1 MRMLMNVK
9 FPLEPFNAAVRD
21 GTAGMKLDRILRSIR
36 AKAAYF
42 TEQDGCRGAVLIV
55 DLKDASMIPALA
67 EPFFLQFQAAVEFR
81 VVMTPNDLKKS
92 GLEKLGN
99 RWGRPSRTGT

>member
-9 FPLEPFNAAVRD
+9 FPLEPFSTAVRD
-21 GTAGMKLDRILRSIR
+21 GTAGVKLDRILRSIR

-42 TEQDGCRGAVLIV
+42 TEQDGCRAAVIIV
-55 DLKDASMIPALA
+55 DVKDASMVPALA
-67 EPFFLQFQAAVEFR
+67 EPFFLQFQAAVELR
-81 VVMTPNDLKKS
+81 IVMTPGDLKKS

-99 RWGRPSRTGT
+99 RWGKPSRTGR